1 VKKLSAIFLLS
12 VYLLSATQLS
22 ELLKVNVLIAH
33 YQETELKSGPVA
45 FLDFLV
51 MHYITD
57 DGTSQDDDRDEQL
70 PFKSH
75 NSLVANS
82 FPNFIINR
90 NVEIALAPIGT
101 AERHFN
107 DYCNPFISSTYCQ
120 QVWNPPK
127 IS

>member
-12 VYLLSATQLS
+12 VYSLSATPLS
-22 ELLKVNVLIAH
+22 ELLKVDVLVAH
-33 YQETELKSGPVA
+33 YYETELKSGPLA

-57 DGTSQDDDRDEQL
+57 DGTSQDDDRDQQL

-75 NSLVANS
+75 SSLVVNS
-82 FPNFIINR
+82 FSSFIINR
-90 NVEIALAPIGT
+90 NVEMILAPVER
-101 AERHFN
+101 AEQHFN
-107 DYCNPFISSTYCQ
+107 GYCNPLISSIYCQ
-120 QVWNPPK
+120 QVWNPPR